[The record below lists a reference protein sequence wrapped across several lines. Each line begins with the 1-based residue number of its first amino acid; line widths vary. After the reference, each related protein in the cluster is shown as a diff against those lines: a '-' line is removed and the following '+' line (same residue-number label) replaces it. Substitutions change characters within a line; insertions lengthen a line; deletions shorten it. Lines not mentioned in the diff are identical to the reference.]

1 MPCETR
7 PMKCGPNWPIVHLN
21 GGTAKSTTL
30 LNGSQGS
37 SSHWITGYQLDGT
50 LVKDDGFYLLRRSC
64 LYFDTNDT
72 WTGADG
78 GALLDWSDDTAGHF
92 TLEMWVYVPTATGA
106 VSALLVRGAASN
118 GWVLSVDANGLV
130 TFTVDDNAI
139 ATALTITSTSAIHG
153 GWHLITVQC
162 ERASTTG
169 LKMYIDGV
177 SDATAK
183 TTVLLT
189 AAVAPAATLVCTG
202 ETSDDMWVGPI
213 GLYQGTNAV
222 LSAATILANYN
233 KGIGRKYHGAETGL
247 VLAWNNDEG
256 TGTLCYTIQNTDGYK
271 ATVSGTAWSPSK
283 QSGATAAIKKCGPPF
298 RKQNEDDADNPL
310 PAVGLFKT
318 ATVVGSTDNVIQ
330 ATPVAFPQAIEI
342 GRNNPVRILETDGA
356 WSLILFGFSGDA

>member
-1 MPCETR
+1 MPVETR
-7 PMKCGPNWPIVHLN
+7 PMKAGTNWPIVHLN

-30 LNGSQGS
+30 LNGSQGRS
-37 SSHWITGYQLDGT
+37 GHWITGYQLDGT
-50 LVKDDGFYLLRRSC
+50 LVKDDGFHLLRRNC
-64 LYFDTNDT
+64 LHFNGADT

-78 GALLDWSDDTAGHF
+78 GTLLDWTDDTAGHF
-92 TLEMWVYVPTATGA
+92 TLEIWVYVPTVTGA

-118 GWVLSVDANGLV
+118 GWVLSVDAAGLV
-130 TFTVDDNAI
+130 TFTVDDNNI
-139 ATALTITSTSAIHG
+139 ATALTITSTKSIHG

-183 TTVLLT
+183 TTALLT
-189 AAVAPAATLVCTG
+189 EAVAPAATLVATG
-202 ETSDDMWVGPI
+202 EAGDNIWLGPI
-213 GLYQGTNAV
+213 GIYHGANAV

-233 KGIGRKYHGAETGL
+233 DGIGRKYHGGETGL

-256 TGTLCYTIQNTDGYK
+256 TGTFCYEVKNNDGYK

-283 QSGATAAIKKCGPPF
+283 QSGGTAAVNKCGPPF
-298 RKQNEDDADNPL
+298 RKQYEDDAKNPL
-310 PAVGLFKT
+310 PAVGKFGTAVET
-318 ATVVGSTDNVIQ
+318 ATGVLQPIAVT
-330 ATPVAFPQAIEI
+330 FPQAIKI

-356 WSLILFGFSGDA
+356 FSLILHGFTADA